1 MAAEQLSVELVAEF
15 VGRDA
20 FEALKRE
27 VAQIKNAM
35 NGLGQVQDTVR
46 QKTSDAEKAVRQQRQ
61 AFSQSGMQLNQFFG
75 QIAAGTPVTTALVQ
89 QMGDL
94 VYVAG
99 QAGDSIGKVG
109 RFLGG
114 PLATGLLI
122 GASLLIP
129 LIARM
134 KETKEASNELDGAT
148 ASRVESESNVRLA
161 LAKTAEAYMEIRR
174 QMYETAKLSMITQ
187 KGVVD
192 NLIAQQQTLLDRRK
206 ALREQ
211 VAGAGGLRAQ
221 AEMATG
227 VTLDMRNNN
236 KALSASTEQLTAET
250 VKLEKA
256 TTAVNNMFV
265 ALIQANGR
273 VKSEHE
279 SSAASAGRQSSAV
292 EKLNDKMVTLKE
304 LMSEIQNSSAIF
316 GNQFVKDMDRVGE
329 SIARSSLESL
339 GENVSKSIDSAKPA
353 IEAIQRPIDRI
364 TSMSDAMGRAFSDG
378 IKGMITGAMSFKQV
392 MGSVIDSVINK
403 LFEMFIVQQITGMI
417 AKGISSITG
426 ITLPGKAI
434 GGPVQAGKPYVVG
447 ERGPEMFVP
456 SRSGS
461 IVPNNKMG
469 NGMVINVD
477 ARGASDPAAVRMQV
491 EQGIAQ
497 AAPYIIAAAQN
508 RTLKTASRPR
518 LPGTI
523 G

>member
-27 VAQIKNAM
+27 VAQIKNSM
-35 NGLGQVQDTVR
+35 NGLGQVQDQVR
-46 QKTSDAEKAVRQQRQ
+46 KQTDAAAGAVRQQRQ
-61 AFSQSGMQLNQFFG
+61 AFAQTGMQINQFAG
-75 QIAAGTPVTTALVQ
+75 QVAAGTPIMTAFVQ
-89 QMGDL
+89 QIGD
-94 VYVAG
+94 VAYVMG
-99 QAGDSIGKVG
+99 QAGQSGGKLAAFLQGPMAAALLVGISI
-109 RFLGG
+109 LG
-114 PLATGLLI
+114 
-122 GASLLIP
+122 P
-129 LIARM
+129 LIAKWSEARDVLADTAVTG
-134 KETKEASNELDGAT
+134 KETESAIKDYYNVIGYKEPVEKAIEAGRRHIKMLIEQRQRSLEGAQAELQRLNVIAKSNL
-148 ASRVESESNVRLA
+148 SVVRSEDNIFRRILGDNPAEQAAKAKKVVTDLQKEINQFKDA
-161 LAKTAEAYMEIRR
+161 LAKPIKSPKVETPKVDTRKFQSSVER
-174 QMYETAKLSMITQ
+174 Q
-187 KGVVD
+187 V
-192 NLIAQQQTLLDRRK
+192 
-206 ALREQ
+206 EQ
-211 VAGAGGLRAQ
+211 VKTIDDLLG
-221 AEMATG
+221 
-227 VTLDMRNNN
+227 D
-236 KALSASTEQLTAET
+236 
-250 VKLEKA
+250 
-256 TTAVNNMFV
+256 
-265 ALIQANGR
+265 
-273 VKSEHE
+273 
-279 SSAASAGRQSSAV
+279 
-292 EKLNDKMVTLKE
+292 
-304 LMSEIQNSSAIF
+304 IQNGSAIF
-316 GNQFVKDMDRVGE
+316 ARQFSKDMETV
-329 SIARSSLESL
+329 ARDIEKSGLASLNDNLTQAIE
-339 GENVSKSIDSAKPA
+339 GVKPA
-353 IEAIQRPIDRI
+353 IEQMQVPIDRVK
-364 TSMSDAMGRAFSDG
+364 SMSESMGQAFSDG
-378 IKGMITGAMSFKQV
+378 IKGMITGAMSFKQA
-392 MGSVIDSVINK
+392 MGNVIDSVINK